1 MTHWLTLPEEIG
13 TTMTDD
19 DKALVAELRINDKEI
34 YLPVLG
40 KSADRIEA
48 LSAENERLREALD
61 RIYMEDRRVVDRWR
75 QSLATGDSH
84 LDTQII
90 LGRFA
95 EIARAALGDTE

>member
-1 MTHWLTLPEEIG
+1 
-13 TTMTDD
+13 MTDD
-19 DKALVAELRINDKEI
+19 DKALVSKIRSEAELQKHYDG
-34 YLPVLG
+34 LLHMQMTLW
-40 KSADRIEA
+40 ADRIEA

-84 LDTQII
+84 LDTQIV

-95 EIARAALGDTE
+95 EIARAALGGTK